1 MILRSTLAMLA
12 AALLVSCTGPGS
24 ESSVSNRPHKFARF
38 PHDAAHSD
46 CFFSSRIDN
55 FEVLNESN
63 LLVSSGRRRVY
74 HVEVSPPSPD
84 LRHAYSFGFQS
95 GTGRICGNP
104 GERLL
109 TQDGTFGRFPLSII
123 GVYRLDAT
131 TEAAV
136 RAHFGQATVLPV
148 PPEEEESA
156 IEELVTEVEESAN
169 DTNGTSSEDLE
180 D

>member
-1 MILRSTLAMLA
+1 MMLRSALALLA

-24 ESSVSNRPHKFARF
+24 ESSVSNRPNKFARF

-46 CFFSSRIDN
+46 CFFSNRIDN

-63 LLVSSGRRRVY
+63 LLAYAGRRRVY

-84 LRHAYSFGFQS
+84 LRHAYGIQFSS

-104 GERLL
+104 GERLQ
-109 TQDGTFGRFPLSII
+109 TQDGTFGRFPLSVI

-136 RAHFGQATVLPV
+136 RAHFGQAAALPV
-148 PPEEEESA
+148 PPEEEQSA
-156 IEELVTEVEESAN
+156 IEELVTEVEESAD
-169 DTNGTSSEDLE
+169 DTNGTASEDQE